1 MDTFPG
7 DSVEEVL
14 ADFARRYDAVARA
27 EEELRTLSVT
37 ASSAD
42 GVVEATVGAD
52 GRTSAVRFPTNR
64 FKEMSGQ
71 ELAGSV
77 LAALTTARAEVALR
91 AAAIALSPAA
101 QVSGCASPD
110 TYDDLVSSGP
120 GTHTPRHT
128 CWHRVLREART
139 VSSRHGD
146 VLDRA
151 GVPGRGAAL
160 EQPLSMG
167 PLWGKLLPGVPPP
180 ARPAS
185 LPAELSEA
193 VVALG
198 QAVCESAG
206 GRCAPDWRERPATA
220 EPSEGDRTAPDTA

>member
-1 MDTFPG
+1 MDTSPG

-42 GVVEATVGAD
+42 GVVEATVCAD

-77 LAALTTARAEVALR
+77 LAALTTARAEVDLR
-91 AAAIALSPAA
+91 ASAIALSPAA
-101 QVSGCASPD
+101 QVPGCASPD
-110 TYDDLVSSGP
+110 TCDDPFPSGP
-120 GTHTPRHT
+120 AAHTPPHT
-128 CWHRVLREART
+128 CWRRLVREART
-139 VSSRHGD
+139 VSGRLGA
-146 VLDRA
+146 VPDRA
-151 GVPGRGAAL
+151 GVPGRGAAP
-160 EQPLSMG
+160 EQALSPG
-167 PLWGKLLPGVPPP
+167 PLWGKLLPGVPP

-206 GRCAPDWRERPATA
+206 GRCAPDWQGRPDTA

>member
-1 MDTFPG
+1 MDTSPG

-42 GVVEATVGAD
+42 GVVEATVCAD
-52 GRTSAVRFPTNR
+52 GRTSAIRFPTNR
-64 FKEMSGQ
+64 FREMSGR

-91 AAAIALSPAA
+91 AAAITCSPAA
-101 QVSGCASPD
+101 HVPGCASPD
-110 TYDDLVSSGP
+110 TCDGLFPDGP
-120 GTHTPRHT
+120 GTHTPPHT
-128 CWHRVLREART
+128 CWGRVVREARS
-139 VSSRHGD
+139 VSGLLGA
-146 VLDRA
+146 VPDR
-151 GVPGRGAAL
+151 VPGRGVAP
-160 EQPLSMG
+160 ERPLPPG

-198 QAVCESAG
+198 EAVCESAG
-206 GRCAPDWRERPATA
+206 GWCAPDGRGRPDPA
-220 EPSEGDRTAPDTA
+220 EPSEGERAVPDTD

>member
-1 MDTFPG
+1 M
-7 DSVEEVL
+7 EEVL

-42 GVVEATVGAD
+42 GVVEATVCAD

-64 FKEMSGQ
+64 FKELSGQ

-91 AAAIALSPAA
+91 AAAITPSPAA

-110 TYDDLVSSGP
+110 MYDDPFLSGP
-120 GTHTPRHT
+120 RTHTPPHT
-128 CWHRVLREART
+128 CWRRVVREART
-139 VSSRHGD
+139 VSSRSGD
-146 VLDRA
+146 VPDRA
-151 GVPGRGAAL
+151 GAPGRGAAP
-160 EQPLSMG
+160 EQPLSLG

-180 ARPAS
+180 ARPSS

-206 GRCAPDWRERPATA
+206 GRCTTDWRGRPDRA
-220 EPSEGDRTAPDTA
+220 EPS

>member
-1 MDTFPG
+1 M
-7 DSVEEVL
+7 EEVL

-42 GVVEATVGAD
+42 GVVEATVCAD

-77 LAALTTARAEVALR
+77 LAALTTARAEVAQR

-101 QVSGCASPD
+101 QVSGCVSPD
-110 TYDDLVSSGP
+110 TCDDPLPGGP
-120 GTHTPRHT
+120 AAHTPSHT
-128 CWHRVLREART
+128 CWHRVVREART
-139 VSSRHGD
+139 VSGRPD
-146 VLDRA
+146 AVPDRA
-151 GVPGRGAAL
+151 GAPGRGAAP
-160 EQPLSMG
+160 EQPLSPG

-198 QAVCESAG
+198 RAVCESAG
-206 GRCAPDWRERPATA
+206 GRCAPDWRGRPNAA
-220 EPSEGDRTAPDTA
+220 EPSEGDRTTPDTA